1 MSYSVCCMTSQLQTD
16 LENLEMTDT
25 NYTAIM
31 NFRKQLVELYSSY
44 RSKKRL
50 FKLLRGLQIA
60 GGFMITTL
68 TTYNNPYFKENS
80 ESIGILVW
88 YISITNNIVNLLTE
102 KLGGYDLSSER
113 IKIRLMID
121 EANLYNKNEKNYS
134 FYSGGIKEEKLEYFT
149 KMYKMII
156 QSSDPFTFI
165 NRNEKNAEHNSKIME
180 TKTKRL
186 DNLWRGLTPP
196 SVKKNQIVP
205 DELIPPPNDDE
216 ETKTMTDNSQ

>member
-102 KLGGYDLSSER
+102 KLGGYDLSSEK

-134 FYSGGIKEEKLEYFT
+134 FYSNETKEEKLDYFT
-149 KMYKMII
+149 KMYKMIL

-165 NRNEKNAEHNSKIME
+165 NRNEKNAEHNPEIMK

-186 DNLWRGLTPP
+186 ENLWRGLTPP
-196 SVKKNQIVP
+196 CPVKKNQVVP
-205 DELIPPPNDDE
+205 DEFTPPNDDE
-216 ETKTMTDNSQ
+216 KQTMTNNSQ

>member
-80 ESIGILVW
+80 ESIGI
-88 YISITNNIVNLLTE
+88 
-102 KLGGYDLSSER
+102 
-113 IKIRLMID
+113 
-121 EANLYNKNEKNYS
+121 S
-134 FYSGGIKEEKLEYFT
+134 FVL
-149 KMYKMII
+149 I
-156 QSSDPFTFI
+156 QSIISANDLFLSHPRP
-165 NRNEKNAEHNSKIME
+165 RNWPHVLRQGN
-180 TKTKRL
+180 
-186 DNLWRGLTPP
+186 W
-196 SVKKNQIVP
+196 
-205 DELIPPPNDDE
+205 
-216 ETKTMTDNSQ
+216 